1 MDADDLSEMK
11 RFEKQIELMER
22 DNGDICGCH
31 FTIISETNKIV
42 NSFIAPITKLFHV
55 VLLNS
60 VPYAHGAVMFRKS
73 FFDKID

>member
-11 RFEKQIELMER
+11 RFEKQIEWKGTMV
-22 DNGDICGCH
+22 ISVVCH

-55 VLLNS
+55 VYLIQFLMRMALLCLNLS
-60 VPYAHGAVMFRKS
+60 LI
-73 FFDKID
+73 KID